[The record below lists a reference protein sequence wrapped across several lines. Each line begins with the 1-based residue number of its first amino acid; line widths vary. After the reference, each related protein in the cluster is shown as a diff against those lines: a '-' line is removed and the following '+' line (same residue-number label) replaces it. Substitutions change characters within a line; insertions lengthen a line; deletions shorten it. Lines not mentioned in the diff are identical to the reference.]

1 MILKGGT
8 MGKRFDEIVENI
20 RADEIAKLTLDLVKI
35 PSSTG
40 NELEACKFYAH
51 HLEKAGLEVEL
62 DRVEENRPNVIAKI
76 PGKGRGPNLM
86 LCGHLDTIPP
96 EGCVS
101 PKIEEGRVYGRGS
114 CDMKGSLAAVAQMA
128 KALVLSGIKLKGD
141 LLVVGYIGHEA
152 PTGHGEGPKAVAKK
166 IFQGGLRVDAAVI
179 TEGPMDS
186 VQTVQGGLAIFT
198 VSVAGPE
205 VSVHTTRVPLRS
217 NPILW
222 TAELVKEIQLMD
234 EELNTVKWHPLIA
247 QRPCLQLGILQGGD
261 FYNRLPTRC
270 ELVGT
275 IRWDPNEDFATV
287 ARRFEA
293 RLGRLKQRL
302 RKECDS
308 SVEFSLNT
316 DLIRDSCEV
325 PKEEKIVQSMQGAV
339 KTVTGKDVG
348 VSGARYVTD
357 LSIMYREAGVPTVC
371 YGPFLPL
378 DSLAHS
384 DIESVSIKNLE
395 TVSKVY
401 LALAL
406 DFCELA

>member
-1 MILKGGT
+1 MEKQFEDIAK
-8 MGKRFDEIVENI
+8 NI
-20 RADEIAKLTLDLVKI
+20 RADDIAQLTLDLVKI
-35 PSSTG
+35 PSPTG
-40 NELEACKFYAH
+40 KELEACKFYAH
-51 HLEKAGLEVEL
+51 HLEKAGLEVQL
-62 DRVEENRPNVIAKI
+62 DPVEENRPNVIGKI
-76 PGKGRGPNLM
+76 PGNEKGPNLM

-96 EGCVS
+96 GGCVP
-101 PKIEEGRVYGRGS
+101 PKIEGGRVYGRGS
-114 CDMKGSLAAVAQMA
+114 CDMKGSLAAAAQMA

-141 LLVVGYIGHEA
+141 VLVVGYVGHEA
-152 PTGHGEGPKAVAKK
+152 PTGHGEGPKAVAKR
-166 IFQGGLRVDAAVI
+166 ISQGRLRVDAAVI

-198 VSVAGPE
+198 ISVTGPD

-222 TAELVKEIQLMD
+222 TAELIREIHLMD
-234 EELNTVKWHPLIA
+234 EELNVVKWHPLIP
-247 QRPCLQLGILQGGD
+247 QRPCLQLGIVRGGD
-261 FYNRLPTRC
+261 FYNRLPTLC
-270 ELVGT
+270 EVVGT
-275 IRWDPNEDFATV
+275 IRWDPDEDFATV
-287 ARRFEA
+287 TRRFEA

-308 SVEFSLNT
+308 SVKFSLNM
-316 DLIRDSCEV
+316 DLIRDSCEA
-325 PKEEKIVQSMQGAV
+325 PKEEKIVKSTQRAV
-339 KTVTGKDVG
+339 KTVTGKDVK

-357 LSIMYREAGVPTVC
+357 LSIMYKEAGVPTVC
-371 YGPFLPL
+371 YGPFLPS

-406 DFCELA
+406 DFCGLA

>member
-1 MILKGGT
+1 
-8 MGKRFDEIVENI
+8 
-20 RADEIAKLTLDLVKI
+20 VKI
-35 PSSTG
+35 PSPTG

-51 HLEKAGLEVEL
+51 YLEKAGLEVQL
-62 DRVEENRPNVIAKI
+62 DYMKENRPNVIAKI
-76 PGKGRGPNLM
+76 PGKEKGPNLM
-86 LCGHLDTIPP
+86 LCGHLDTIPS
-96 EGCVS
+96 EGCVA

-128 KALVLSGIKLKGD
+128 KALILSGIKLKGD
-141 LLVVGYIGHEA
+141 ILVVGYVGHEA
-152 PTGHGEGPKAVAKK
+152 PTGHGEGPKAVAKR
-166 IFQGGLRVDAAVI
+166 ISQGSLRVDAAVI

-198 VSVAGPE
+198 VSVTGLE

-217 NPILW
+217 NPVLW
-222 TAELVKEIQLMD
+222 TAELIKDVHLMD
-234 EELNTVKWHPLIA
+234 EELNAVEWHPLIP
-247 QRPCLQLGILQGGD
+247 QRPCLQLGIVRGGD
-261 FYNRLPTRC
+261 FYNRLPTLC

-275 IRWDPNEDFATV
+275 VRWDPDEDFNTV
-287 ARRFEA
+287 NRRFEA

-302 RKECDS
+302 RHKYDP
-308 SVEFSLNT
+308 SVNFSLNM

-325 PKEEKIVQSMQGAV
+325 PREEKIVRSTQRAV
-339 KTVTGKDVG
+339 KTVTGKDVE

-371 YGPFLPL
+371 YGPFLPT
-378 DSLAHS
+378 DSSVHS
-384 DIESVSIKNLE
+384 DIESVSIRNLE

-406 DFCELA
+406 DFCGLA

>member
-1 MILKGGT
+1 MEKQ
-8 MGKRFDEIVENI
+8 FEEIAENI
-20 RADEIAKLTLDLVKI
+20 RADDIAKLTLDLVKI
-35 PSSTG
+35 SSPTG

-51 HLEKAGLEVEL
+51 YLERAGLEVQL
-62 DRVEENRPNVIAKI
+62 DYLEENRPNIIAKI
-76 PGKGRGPNLM
+76 PGMEKGPNLM

-96 EGCVS
+96 EGCVP
-101 PKIEEGRVYGRGS
+101 PKIEDGRVYGRGS
-114 CDMKGSLAAVAQMA
+114 CDMKGSLAAVAQTA

-141 LLVVGYIGHEA
+141 LLVVGYVGHEA
-152 PTGHGEGPKAVAKK
+152 PTGHGEGPKAVAKR
-166 IFQGGLRVDAAVI
+166 ISQGGLRVDAAVI
-179 TEGPMDS
+179 AEGPMES

-198 VSVAGPE
+198 VSVTGPE

-234 EELNTVKWHPLIA
+234 EELNAVEWHPLIP
-247 QRPCLQLGILQGGD
+247 QRPCLQLGIVRGGD
-261 FYNRLPTRC
+261 FYNRLPTLC

-275 IRWDPNEDFATV
+275 IRWDPGEDFDV
-287 ARRFEA
+287 VNRRFKD
-293 RLGRLKQRL
+293 RLGRLKQGL
-302 RKECDS
+302 WHKYDP
-308 SVEFSLNT
+308 SVKFLLNM

-325 PKEEKIVQSMQGAV
+325 PREERIVKSMQRAI
-339 KTVTGKDVG
+339 KTVTGNDAE

-357 LSIMYREAGVPTVC
+357 LSIMHREAGVPTIC
-371 YGPFLPL
+371 YGPILPT

-384 DIESVSIKNLE
+384 DIESVSIRNLE

>member
-1 MILKGGT
+1 
-8 MGKRFDEIVENI
+8 MGKRFEEIVESI
-20 RADEIAKLTLDLVKI
+20 RADEVAELTLDLVKI
-35 PSSTG
+35 PSPTG

-51 HLEKAGLEVEL
+51 YLERAGLEVQL
-62 DRVEENRPNVIAKI
+62 DYVEENRPNVIGKI
-76 PGKGRGPNLM
+76 PGKGKGPSLM

-96 EGCVS
+96 DRCVP
-101 PKIEEGRVYGRGS
+101 PKIEDGRVYGRGS

-128 KALVLSGIKLKGD
+128 KALVLSGVKLKGNV
-141 LLVVGYIGHEA
+141 LVVGYVGHEA
-152 PTGHGEGPKAVAKK
+152 PTGRGEGPKAVAKR
-166 IFQGGLRVDAAVI
+166 ISQGRLRVDAAVI

-198 VSVAGPE
+198 VSVKGPE

-222 TAELVKEIQLMD
+222 TAELIKEIQLVD
-234 EELNTVKWHPLIA
+234 EELNVVGWHPLIP
-247 QRPCLQLGILQGGD
+247 QRPCLQLGIVRGGD
-261 FYNRLPTRC
+261 FYNRLPTLC

-275 IRWDPNEDFATV
+275 IRWDPNEEFNTV
-287 ARRFEA
+287 TRRLEA
-293 RLGRLKQRL
+293 RLGKLKQRL
-302 RKECDS
+302 RHKYDP
-308 SVEFSLNT
+308 SVKLSLNM

-325 PKEEKIVQSMQGAV
+325 PREEEIVKSTQRAV
-339 KTVTGKDVG
+339 KTVTGKDAE

-371 YGPFLPL
+371 YGPFLPS

-384 DIESVSIKNLE
+384 DIESVSIRNLE

-406 DFCELA
+406 DFCGFS

>member
-1 MILKGGT
+1 
-8 MGKRFDEIVENI
+8 MGKQFEEIAKNI
-20 RADEIAKLTLDLVKI
+20 RPDDIAKLTLDLVKI
-35 PSSTG
+35 PSPTG

-51 HLEKAGLEVEL
+51 YLEKAGLEVQL
-62 DRVEENRPNVIAKI
+62 DYVEENRPNVIAKVS
-76 PGKGRGPNLM
+76 GKGKGPSLM

-96 EGCVS
+96 EGCVP

-128 KALVLSGIKLKGD
+128 KALVLSGVKLKGD
-141 LLVVGYIGHEA
+141 LLVVGYVSHEA
-152 PTGHGEGPKAVAKK
+152 PTGHGEGPKAVAKR
-166 IFQGGLRVDAAVI
+166 ISQGRLRVDSTVI

-198 VSVAGPE
+198 ISVTGPE

-222 TAELVKEIQLMD
+222 TAELIQEIQLMD
-234 EELNTVKWHPLIA
+234 EELNAVEWHPLIP
-247 QRPCLQLGILQGGD
+247 QRPSLQLGILRGGD
-261 FYNRLPTRC
+261 FYNRLPTLC

-275 IRWDPNEDFATV
+275 IRWDPNENFNTV
-287 ARRFEA
+287 NRRFEN

-302 RKECDS
+302 SKGYDS
-308 SVEFSLNT
+308 SVELSLNM

-325 PKEEKIVQSMQGAV
+325 PREEKIVKSVQRAV
-339 KTVTGKDVG
+339 KTVTGKDVE

-357 LSIMYREAGVPTVC
+357 LSIMYREAGVPAVC
-371 YGPFLPL
+371 YGPFLPS
-378 DSLAHS
+378 DFPVHS

-395 TVSKVY
+395 IVSKVY

-406 DFCELA
+406 DFCGLA